1 MSAPEVLLTTEV
13 DDSYE
18 IDVDGPSYDEPA
30 VLPDT
35 ERAIGVEIRAM
46 REDAAKTPSE
56 PKRPTEPKQSKAPRE
71 PKLLKKPKPPK
82 PVKAPREPK
91 PAKEPK
97 VKAVKP
103 PKFAKVPKVM
113 QSKPVKPAKVPKPPK
128 TPRPAKVRTDN
139 ANRVLSIAAGIVGA
153 IGLLFSVILAT
164 GALLIA
170 LDVDQGGAFFAHL
183 SDACDGLVGP
193 LKDVFSFSGV
203 NADKKEALVGW
214 GLGSMGYLL
223 VGCFV
228 QSILMS
234 RVKD

>member
-1 MSAPEVLLTTEV
+1 MEAEGVSAPEVVLTTEV

-35 ERAIGVEIRAM
+35 ERAIGVAIKSM
-46 REDAAKTPSE
+46 RENAAKTPTE
-56 PKRPTEPKQSKAPRE
+56 PKQPSELKQPSEPKQSKAPRE
-71 PKLLKKPKPPK
+71 PNALKELKPPK

-91 PAKEPK
+91 PDKQPK
-97 VKAVKP
+97 VTTPKP
-103 PKFAKVPKVM
+103 A
-113 QSKPVKPAKVPKPPK
+113 KPVKVPKPPK

-139 ANRVLSIAAGIVGA
+139 ANRALSIAAGIAGT
-153 IGLLFSVILAT
+153 IGLVFSVILAT

-170 LDVDQGGAFFAHL
+170 LDVDQGSTFFAHL
-183 SDACDGLVGP
+183 SDMCDGLVGP
-193 LKDVFSFSGV
+193 LKDVFTFTGV
-203 NADKKEALVGW
+203 DADKKEVLVGW

-223 VGCFV
+223 VGRFV